1 MSGIDA
7 IWKIGHD
14 AQVKALLF
22 VPLLALAGCM
32 TVAKTA
38 VDVVTL
44 PVKVVAAGVD
54 AATTSQ
60 SDADEKRGRD
70 LRKAEEAAGR
80 RDREWQKAC
89 EKARQRGNVCPPR
102 PDTKL

>member
-1 MSGIDA
+1 M
-7 IWKIGHD
+7 
-14 AQVKALLF
+14 KAFFLI
-22 VPLLALAGCM
+22 PILAFAVTGCI

-60 SDADEKRGRD
+60 SEADEKRGRD
-70 LRKAEEAAGR
+70 LRKAEQAAGKKQ
-80 RDREWQKAC
+80 REWEKAC
-89 EKARQRGNVCPPR
+89 TKAEKRGEPCPPQ
-102 PDTKL
+102 PSSQSFE